1 MIVRILRNTDE
12 RRLAACRKAGGNRMD
27 NRPQGRD
34 THVTGAGKEIKK
46 RGSGLN
52 TGPVGS
58 TPSHSS
64 SGSRPESS
72 SGNRPAAPGG
82 SRPVGRNAQTGYG
95 SAGGQRAS
103 GGRSPL
109 LTIIIAAV
117 VLLGGGGFGLN
128 SLLGGGG
135 DSQPASGYTEYYDQS
150 SQSYNQGSQNYNQGS
165 QGYNQGG
172 QSSGQSGIDIS
183 SILSGLGGQSSSAG
197 FLGSSV
203 GNVSNGWAG
212 SGGSNASKLN
222 TSVDPAARAKYTNI
236 LGGGKDTVTIM
247 VYMCGS
253 DLESKS
259 GMGTADLM
267 EMTKATLS
275 DHVNLIVYTGGATRW
290 KNDVVSSSVNQI
302 YKIENG
308 GKLRRLVQDAG
319 SPAMTDPATLTSFIK
334 YCSENFPANRNE
346 LILWDHGGGSIS
358 GYGYDEKSRGS
369 ASMGLSGISKAL
381 KNAGITFDFIGFDA
395 CLMGT
400 LENALTLTPYA
411 DYLIASEE
419 TEPGIGWYY
428 TNWLTELS
436 NNTSLST
443 LEVGK
448 RIIDDFVEA
457 CNQKCAG
464 QKTTLSIVD
473 LAELEKTVPAKFSA
487 FASGISSLLEN
498 KEYKVVSDARA
509 GAREFA
515 ASSQVDQVDLVH
527 LAYKLD
533 TAESKALAQTLLNA
547 VKYNRTSSSIT
558 NAYGISIY
566 FPYQKMNRVQS
577 AANAYNAIG
586 LDSNYTRCIQQF
598 ASVEASAQAASGGTV
613 NPFGALTGSGSSGI
627 SSDFLSSMLGS
638 FLGGSSSG
646 GISGL
651 GGANSGFLGKGLPAE
666 DISAYLNEY
675 RFDPSALV
683 WQSVNGETV
692 MALSEEQWSLVH
704 DLTLNVFYDDGEGYI
719 DMGLDNVFQFTE
731 SGALVGKYD
740 GTWIAINSQPVPY
753 FYIDAVVDGDSVT
766 ITGRVPVLLND
777 ARADLIIVFNNDHP
791 YGYIAGARS
800 DYRDGETET
809 VSKSIDELEIG
820 DKIDFICDYYTY
832 DGTYENSYLIGDTLV
847 YAGNEEISNVYIDA
861 SSAIATYLFTDIYNQ
876 TYWTPPIP

>member
-1 MIVRILRNTDE
+1 MIWHTNGYEVKN
-12 RRLAACRKAGGNRMD
+12 RLPDSGGNRMD

-64 SGSRPESS
+64 SGNRPASS
-72 SGNRPAAPGG
+72 SGSRPAVPGG
-82 SRPVGRNAQTGYG
+82 SRPVRRSAQNGYG
-95 SAGGQRAS
+95 SGGGQRAS
-103 GGRSPL
+103 GGKSPL
-109 LTIIIAAV
+109 LTIIILAV
-117 VLLGGGGFGLN
+117 ALLGGGGFGLS

-135 DSQPASGYTEYYDQS
+135 DTQPSSGYAD
-150 SQSYNQGSQNYNQGS
+150 NYNQGS
-165 QGYNQGG
+165 QSSYQGSQSGYQGG

-183 SILSGLGGQSSSAG
+183 SILSGLGSQSSAAG

-203 GNVSNGWAG
+203 GSVSSGWTG
-212 SGGSNASKLN
+212 SGSNASQLN
-222 TSVDPAARAKYTNI
+222 TSVDSAAREKYTKI
-236 LGGGKDTVTIM
+236 LGSGKDTVTIM

-275 DHVNLIVYTGGATRW
+275 DNVNLIVYTGGSTKW

-308 GKLRRLVQDAG
+308 GKLLRLVQDAG
-319 SPAMTDPATLTSFIK
+319 SPAMTDPATLTSFID
-334 YCSENFPANRNE
+334 YCAKNFPANRNE

-381 KNAGITFDFIGFDA
+381 KNAGVTFDFIGFDA

-400 LENALTLTPYA
+400 LENALTLAPYA

-436 NNTSLST
+436 QNTSMST
-443 LEVGK
+443 LEVG
-448 RIIDDFVEA
+448 RHIVDDFVSA
-457 CNQKCAG
+457 CNQKCPG
-464 QKTTLSIVD
+464 QKTTLSVVD

-487 FASGISSLLEN
+487 FAAGLSSLLES
-498 KEYKVVSDARA
+498 KEYKTVSDARA

-515 ASSQVDQVDLVH
+515 VSSKVDQVDLVH
-527 LAYKLD
+527 LAYNLN
-533 TAESKALAQTLLNA
+533 TPESKALAQTLLNA

-586 LDSNYTRCIQQF
+586 LDSTYTRCIQQF
-598 ASVEASAQAASGGTV
+598 ASVEASAQAASGGTAS
-613 NPFGALTGSGSSGI
+613 PFGALTGGGSSGI

-638 FLGGSSSG
+638 FLGGSTSG

-666 DISAYLNEY
+666 DISAYLNAH
-675 RFDPSALV
+675 RFDPSQLV

-704 DLTLNVFYDDGEGYI
+704 DLALNVFYDDGEGYI
-719 DMGLDNVFQFTE
+719 DMGLDNVFRFNE
-731 SGALVGKYD
+731 SGALMGTYD
-740 GTWIAINSQPVPY
+740 GTWLAIDSQPVPY
-753 FYIDAVVDGDSVT
+753 YYIDSVVDGDSIT

-777 ARADLIIVFNNDHP
+777 ARADLIIVFDNEHP

-809 VSKSIDELEIG
+809 VAKSIDELGVG
-820 DKIDFICDYYTY
+820 DRIDFLCDYYTY

-847 YAGNEEISNVYIDA
+847 YSGNEEISNVYIDA
-861 SSAIATYLFTDIYNQ
+861 ASAVATYLFTDIYNQ

>member
-1 MIVRILRNTDE
+1 
-12 RRLAACRKAGGNRMD
+12 MD

-64 SGSRPESS
+64 SGNRPAS
-72 SGNRPAAPGG
+72 SGGSRPAAPGG
-82 SRPVGRNAQTGYG
+82 RQVRGRAQDAYG
-95 SAGGQRAS
+95 SSGGQRAS

-135 DSQPASGYTEYYDQS
+135 DTQPSSGYTENYNQEG
-150 SQSYNQGSQNYNQGS
+150 QSYNQGGQNSNQS
-165 QGYNQGG
+165 G
-172 QSSGQSGIDIS
+172 QDSGQSGMDIS
-183 SILSGLGGQSSSAG
+183 SILSGLGSQSSSAS

-203 GNVSNGWAG
+203 GNVSNGW
-212 SGGSNASKLN
+212 SGTGNNGARLD
-222 TSVDPAARAKYTNI
+222 TSVDPAARAKYTKI
-236 LGGGKDTVTIM
+236 LGNGKDTVTIM

-259 GMGTADLM
+259 GMGTADLL

-275 DHVNLIVYTGGATRW
+275 DNVNLLVYTGGSMKW

-308 GKLRRLVQDAG
+308 KLLRLVQDAG
-319 SPAMTDPATLTSFIK
+319 SPPMTDPSTLTSFIE
-334 YCSENFPANRNE
+334 YCTKNFPANRNE

-358 GYGYDEKSRGS
+358 GYGYDEKSKGS
-369 ASMGLSGISKAL
+369 GSMGLSGISKAL

-395 CLMGT
+395 CLMGS
-400 LENALTLTPYA
+400 LENALMLTPYA

-428 TNWLTELS
+428 TNWLTKFSE
-436 NNTSLST
+436 NTSLST
-443 LEVGK
+443 AEVGK
-448 RIIDDFVEA
+448 LIVDDFVSA
-457 CNQKCAG
+457 CNQKCPG
-464 QKTTLSIVD
+464 QKTTLSVVD
-473 LAELEKTVPAKFSA
+473 LAELEKTVPDKFSA
-487 FASGISSLLEN
+487 FAAGLSGMLEN
-498 KEYKVVSDARA
+498 KEFKTVSDARA

-515 ASSQVDQVDLVH
+515 TSSKVDQVDLVH
-527 LAYKLD
+527 LAYNLD
-533 TAESKALAQTLLNA
+533 TPESKALAETLLHA

-566 FPYQKMNRVQS
+566 FPYQKMSRVQS

-586 LDSNYTRCIQQF
+586 IDSAYTRCIQQF
-598 ASVEASAQAASGGTV
+598 ASVEASAQAASGGTAS
-613 NPFGALTGSGSSGI
+613 PFGALSGSGSSGI

-638 FLGGSSSG
+638 FLGGGTNG

-651 GGANSGFLGKGLPAE
+651 TGANSGFLGKGLPAD
-666 DISAYLNEY
+666 DISAYLNAH

-683 WQSVNGETV
+683 WQSLNGETV
-692 MALSEEQWSLVH
+692 MTLSEEQWSLVH
-704 DLTLNVFYDDGEGYI
+704 DLALNVFYDDGEGYI
-719 DMGLDNVFQFTE
+719 DLGLDNVFRFSE
-731 SGALVGKYD
+731 SGALKGTYD
-740 GTWIAINSQPVPY
+740 GTWLAIDSQPVPY
-753 FYIDAVVDGDSVT
+753 YYIDTVKDGDNIT
-766 ITGRVPVLLND
+766 ITGRVPVMLND
-777 ARADLIIVFNNDHP
+777 TRADLILVFDNAHP

-809 VSKSIDELEIG
+809 VAKSIDALEIG
-820 DKIDFICDYYTY
+820 DRIDFICDYYTY
-832 DGTYENSYLIGDTLV
+832 DGTYENSYLLGDTLV
-847 YAGNEEISNVYIDA
+847 YNGQEEISNVYLPDA
-861 SSAIATYLFTDIYNQ
+861 SAACATYLFTDIYNQ
-876 TYWTPPIP
+876 TYWTPVIP

>member
-1 MIVRILRNTDE
+1 
-12 RRLAACRKAGGNRMD
+12 MD

-64 SGSRPESS
+64 SGNRPAS
-72 SGNRPAAPGG
+72 SGSNRPAAPECR
-82 SRPVGRNAQTGYG
+82 RPANRSAQDYSSG
-95 SAGGQRAS
+95 GGQRAS
-103 GGRSPL
+103 GGRSPI
-109 LTIIIAAV
+109 LTIIIAAI

-135 DSQPASGYTEYYDQS
+135 DTEPSSGYTQDYTQNY
-150 SQSYNQGSQNYNQGS
+150 SQNYNQSG
-165 QGYNQGG
+165 QNDNQGNQSYHQSG

-183 SILSGLGGQSSSAG
+183 SILGGLGGQSSASS

-203 GNVSNGWAG
+203 GSVSNGWSG
-212 SGGSNASKLN
+212 SSGGSNASKLN
-222 TSVDPAARAKYTNI
+222 TAVDPAARAKYTKL

-259 GMGTADLM
+259 GMGTSDLV

-275 DHVNLIVYTGGATRW
+275 DNVNLIVYTGGATRW

-308 GKLRRLVQDAG
+308 KLRRLVQDAG
-319 SPAMTDPATLTSFIK
+319 APTMTDPATLTSFID
-334 YCSENFPANRNE
+334 YCTKNFPASRNE

-369 ASMGLSGISKAL
+369 GSMGLSGISKAL

-395 CLMGT
+395 CLMGS
-400 LENALTLTPYA
+400 LENALMLTPYA

-436 NNTSLST
+436 KNTSMST
-443 LEVGK
+443 PEVGK
-448 RIIDDFVEA
+448 LIVDGFVSE
-457 CNQKCAG
+457 CNQKCPG
-464 QKTTLSIVD
+464 QKTTLSVVD
-473 LAELEKTVPAKFSA
+473 LAELEKTVPDKFSA
-487 FASGISSLLEN
+487 FANGLSGLLES
-498 KEYKVVSDARA
+498 KEYKTVSDARA

-515 ASSQVDQVDLVH
+515 VSSKVDQVDLVH
-527 LAYKLD
+527 LAYNLN
-533 TAESKALAQTLLNA
+533 TPESKALAQTLLSA

-586 LDSNYTRCIQQF
+586 IDSAYTRCIQQF
-598 ASVEASAQAASGGTV
+598 ASVEASGQAASGGTAS
-613 NPFGALTGSGSSGI
+613 PFGALSGSGSSGI
-627 SSDFLSSMLGS
+627 SADFLSSMLGS
-638 FLGGSSSG
+638 FLGGGTSG

-666 DISAYLNEY
+666 DISEFLKAN

-692 MALSEEQWSLVH
+692 MELSEEQWSLVH
-704 DLTLNVFYDDGEGYI
+704 DLALNVFYDDGEGYI
-719 DMGLDNVFQFTE
+719 DLGLDNVFKFTE
-731 SGALVGKYD
+731 SGALIGTYD
-740 GTWIAINSQPVPY
+740 GTWLAINSQPVPY
-753 FYIDAVVDGDSVT
+753 YYIDSVVDGEHVT

-777 ARADLIIVFNNDHP
+777 ARADLIIVFDNDHP

-809 VSKSIDELEIG
+809 VAKSIDELEIG
-820 DKIDFICDYYTY
+820 DRIDFICDYYTY
-832 DGTYENSYLIGDTLV
+832 DGTYENSYLMGDTLI
-847 YAGNEEISNVYIDA
+847 YGGQEEISNVTINA

-876 TYWTPPIP
+876 TYWTPEIP

>member
-1 MIVRILRNTDE
+1 
-12 RRLAACRKAGGNRMD
+12 MD

-34 THVTGAGKEIKK
+34 THVTGVGKEIKR
-46 RGSGLN
+46 RGEGLN

-64 SGSRPESS
+64 SGNRPASS
-72 SGNRPAAPGG
+72 GGNRPPAPGG
-82 SRPVGRNAQTGYG
+82 SRPVRRNEPVQSG

-103 GGRSPL
+103 GGKNPL
-109 LTIIIAAV
+109 LTIIIAAI
-117 VLLGGGGFGLN
+117 VLLGGGGFGLS
-128 SLLGGGG
+128 SLLGGG
-135 DSQPASGYTEYYDQS
+135 DTQPSSGYTED
-150 SQSYNQGSQNYNQGS
+150 NQGSQGYNQGS
-165 QGYNQGG
+165 QGYNQGSQG
-172 QSSGQSGIDIS
+172 YSQSGIDIS
-183 SILSGLGGQSSSAG
+183 SLLGGFGGQSASTG

-203 GNVSNGWAG
+203 GNVSNGWSG
-212 SGGSNASKLN
+212 SGSNGAKLN

-259 GMGTADLM
+259 GMGTADLV

-275 DHVNLIVYTGGATRW
+275 DKVNLIVYTGGSSRW

-308 GKLRRLVQDAG
+308 KLRRLVQDAG
-319 SPAMTDPATLTSFIK
+319 SSPMTDPATLTSFID
-334 YCSENFPANRNE
+334 YCTKNFPANRNE

-358 GYGYDEKSRGS
+358 GYGYDEKSKGS
-369 ASMGLSGISKAL
+369 GSMGLSGISKAL
-381 KNAGITFDFIGFDA
+381 KNAGVTFDFIGFDA

-436 NNTSLST
+436 KNTSLST
-443 LEVGK
+443 VEVGK
-448 RIIDDFVEA
+448 LIVDDFVSA
-457 CNQKCAG
+457 CNQKCPG
-464 QKTTLSIVD
+464 QKTTLSVVD
-473 LAELEKTVPAKFSA
+473 LAELEKTVPEKFKV
-487 FASGISSLLEN
+487 FASSLSGLMEN
-498 KEYKVVSDARA
+498 KEYKKVSDARA

-515 ASSQVDQVDLVH
+515 SSNKVDQVDLVH
-527 LAYKLD
+527 LAYNLD
-533 TAESKALAQTLLNA
+533 TPESKALAQTLLSA

-566 FPYQKMNRVQS
+566 FPYQKMSRVQS

-586 LDSNYTRCIQQF
+586 LASEYTRCIQQF
-598 ASVEASAQAASGGTV
+598 ASVETSAQAASGGTAS
-613 NPFGALTGSGSSGI
+613 PFGALTGSGSSGI

-638 FLGGSSSG
+638 FLGGGSTG

-651 GGANSGFLGKGLPAE
+651 NSGNTGFLGKGLPAE
-666 DISAYLNEY
+666 DISAYLNAY

-683 WQSVNGETV
+683 WQSVNGEWV
-692 MALSEEQWSLVH
+692 ISLSEEQWSLVH
-704 DLTLNVFYDDGEGYI
+704 DLALNVFYDDGEGYI
-719 DMGLDNVFQFTE
+719 DLGLDNVFRFTD
-731 SGALVGKYD
+731 SGALVGAYD
-740 GTWIAINSQPVPY
+740 GTWLAINSQPVPY
-753 FYIDAVVDGDSVT
+753 YYIDAVKDGDSIT

-777 ARADLIIVFNNDHP
+777 ARADLIIVFDNDHP

-809 VSKSIDELEIG
+809 VAKSFDELEIG
-820 DKIDFICDYYTY
+820 DRIDFICDYYTY
-832 DGTYENSYLIGDTLV
+832 DGTYENSYLMGETLI
-847 YAGNEEISNVYIDA
+847 YDGKEEISNVYLPDL
-861 SSAIATYLFTDIYNQ
+861 SAARATYLFTDLYNQ
-876 TYWTPPIP
+876 TYWTPVIP

>member
-1 MIVRILRNTDE
+1 
-12 RRLAACRKAGGNRMD
+12 MD

-34 THVTGAGKEIKK
+34 THVTGTGKDIKR

-64 SGSRPESS
+64 SG
-72 SGNRPAAPGG
+72 NRPASSGG
-82 SRPVGRNAQTGYG
+82 SRPPVSGGSRPARRSPQDNYG

-109 LTIIIAAV
+109 LTIIILAV

-135 DSQPASGYTEYYDQS
+135 GDIQPSSGYSENVYPGGQS
-150 SQSYNQGSQNYNQGS
+150 DNQGS
-165 QGYNQGG
+165 
-172 QSSGQSGIDIS
+172 QSSGQSGMGIQDI
-183 SILSGLGGQSSSAG
+183 LNGLGGQSSAAS

-203 GNVSNGWAG
+203 GNISNGW
-212 SGGSNASKLN
+212 SGTGNNGSKLN
-222 TSVDPAARAKYTNI
+222 TSVDPAAREKYTRI

-259 GMGTADLM
+259 GMGTADLV

-275 DHVNLIVYTGGATRW
+275 DKVNLLVYTGGSTRW
-290 KNDVVSSSVNQI
+290 KNDVISSSVNQI

-308 GKLRRLVQDAG
+308 KLLRLVQDAG
-319 SPAMTDPATLTSFIK
+319 SPAMTDPATLTSFIE
-334 YCSENFPANRNE
+334 YCTKNYPANRNE
-346 LILWDHGGGSIS
+346 LIFWNHGGGSIS
-358 GYGYDEKSRGS
+358 GYGYDEKSRNAG
-369 ASMGLSGISKAL
+369 SMGLSGISKAL

-428 TNWLTELS
+428 TNWLTKLS
-436 NNTSLST
+436 ENTSLST

-448 RIIDDFVEA
+448 LIVDEFVSA
-457 CNQKCAG
+457 CNQKCPG
-464 QKTTLSIVD
+464 QKTTLSVVD
-473 LAELEKTVPAKFSA
+473 LAELEKTVPEKFKA
-487 FASGISSLLEN
+487 FASGVSGMLEN
-498 KEYKVVSDARA
+498 KEYKTVSDARA

-515 ASSQVDQVDLVH
+515 ASNKVDQVDLVH
-527 LAYKLD
+527 LAYNLN
-533 TAESKALAQTLLNA
+533 TPESKALAQTLLSA

-566 FPYQKMNRVQS
+566 FPYQKMSRVQS

-586 LDSNYTRCIQQF
+586 LASEYTRCIQQF
-598 ASVEASAQAASGGTV
+598 ASVEASAQAASGGTA
-613 NPFGALTGSGSSGI
+613 NPFGALSGSGSSGI

-638 FLGGSSSG
+638 FLGGGSTG

-651 GGANSGFLGKGLPAE
+651 TGANSGFLGKGLPAE
-666 DISAYLNEY
+666 DISAYLNTY
-675 RFDPSALV
+675 RFDPAALV
-683 WQSVNGETV
+683 WQSVNGEAVIT
-692 MALSEEQWSLVH
+692 LSEEQWSLVH
-704 DLTLNVFYDDGEGYI
+704 DLALNVFYDDGEGYI
-719 DMGLDNVFQFTE
+719 DLGLDNVFSFTE
-731 SGALVGKYD
+731 SGALRGVFD
-740 GTWIAINSQPVPY
+740 GTWLAINSQPVPY
-753 FYIDAVVDGDSVT
+753 YYIDTVKDGDDVT
-766 ITGRVPVLLND
+766 ITGRVPILLND
-777 ARADLIIVFNNDHP
+777 VRADLILIFDKAHP
-791 YGYIAGARS
+791 YGYIAGARN

-809 VSKSIDELEIG
+809 VAKSIDTLEVG
-820 DKIDFICDYYTY
+820 DRIDFICDYYAY
-832 DGTYENSYLIGDTLV
+832 DGTYENSYLMGDTLI
-847 YAGNEEISNVYIDA
+847 YDGEEVISNVYLPDA
-861 SSAIATYLFTDIYNQ
+861 AAACATYLFTDIYNQ
-876 TYWTPPIP
+876 TYWTPVIP

>member
-1 MIVRILRNTDE
+1 
-12 RRLAACRKAGGNRMD
+12 MD

-64 SGSRPESS
+64 SG
-72 SGNRPAAPGG
+72 NRPAAPSGN
-82 SRPVGRNAQTGYG
+82 RPVRQSAQEYST
-95 SAGGQRAS
+95 AGGQRAS

-128 SLLGGGG
+128 SLLGGGEATEP
-135 DSQPASGYTEYYDQS
+135 SSGYTQSYEQSGQSYTQDNQGYGQS
-150 SQSYNQGSQNYNQGS
+150 SQSYNQGSQ
-165 QGYNQGG
+165 
-172 QSSGQSGIDIS
+172 SSTQSGIDIS
-183 SILSGLGGQSSSAG
+183 SILSGLGGQSSAAS

-203 GNVSNGWAG
+203 GSVSNGW
-212 SGGSNASKLN
+212 SGTGSNASKLD
-222 TSVDPAARAKYTNI
+222 TSVDPAARAKYTEI
-236 LGGGKDTVTIM
+236 LGSGKDTVTIM

-275 DHVNLIVYTGGATRW
+275 ENVNLIVYTGGSTKW
-290 KNDVVSSSVNQI
+290 KNDVVSSSVNQV
-302 YKIENG
+302 YKIESG

-319 SPAMTDPATLTSFIK
+319 SPAMTDPATLTSFID
-334 YCSENFPANRNE
+334 YCTKNFPANRNE

-369 ASMGLSGISKAL
+369 GSMGLSGISKAL

-395 CLMGT
+395 CLMGS
-400 LENALTLTPYA
+400 LENALMLTPYA

-436 NNTSLST
+436 KNTSMST

-448 RIIDDFVEA
+448 LIVDDFVSA

-464 QKTTLSIVD
+464 QKTTLSVVD

-487 FASGISSLLEN
+487 FAAGLSGMLEN
-498 KEYKVVSDARA
+498 KEYKTVSDARA

-515 ASSQVDQVDLVH
+515 VSSQVDQVDLVH
-527 LAYKLD
+527 LAYNLG
-533 TAESKALAQTLLNA
+533 TPESKALAETLLSA

-566 FPYQKMNRVQS
+566 FPYQKMSRVQS

-598 ASVEASAQAASGGTV
+598 ASVEASAQAASGGTAS
-613 NPFGALTGSGSSGI
+613 PFGALTGSGSSGI

-638 FLGGSSSG
+638 FLGGGSTG

-651 GGANSGFLGKGLPAE
+651 TGSNTGFLGKGLPEE
-666 DISAYLNEY
+666 DISAYLNAH

-692 MALSEEQWSLVH
+692 MILSEEQWSMVH

-719 DMGLDNVFQFTE
+719 DMGLDNVFRFNE
-731 SGALVGKYD
+731 SGALLGTYD
-740 GTWIAINSQPVPY
+740 GTWLAINSQPIPY
-753 FYIDAVVDGDSVT
+753 YYIDAVVDGDQFT

-777 ARADLIIVFNNDHP
+777 SRADVILVFDNDHP

-809 VSKSIDELEIG
+809 VAKSIDALEIG
-820 DKIDFICDYYTY
+820 DRIDFICDYYTY
-832 DGTYENSYLIGDTLV
+832 DGTYENSYLIGDTLI
-847 YAGNEEISNVYIDA
+847 YDGQEEISNVYIDA
-861 SSAIATYLFTDIYNQ
+861 SSACATYLFTDIYHQ

>member
-1 MIVRILRNTDE
+1 
-12 RRLAACRKAGGNRMD
+12 MD

-150 SQSYNQGSQNYNQGS
+150 SQSYNQGSQ
-165 QGYNQGG
+165 GYNQGG

-203 GNVSNGWAG
+203 GNVSNGWTG

-302 YKIENG
+302 YKIESG

-719 DMGLDNVFQFTE
+719 DLGLDNVYTFTE
-731 SGALVGKYD
+731 DGALLGEYD
-740 GTWIAINSQPVPY
+740 GTWLAIDEQ
-753 FYIDAVVDGDSVT
+753 VVAYYYVDSVFDGDTYT
-766 ITGRVPVLLND
+766 IVGRVPVMITHEDND
-777 ARADLIIVFNNDHP
+777 PYRAELIIVFDNDHP
-791 YGYIAGARS
+791 YGTIAGARAV
-800 DYRDGETET
+800 YANGETET
-809 VSKSIDELEIG
+809 VAKGVTELDQG
-820 DKIDFICDYYTY
+820 DKLDFICDYYSY
-832 DGTYENSYLIGDTLV
+832 AGDYQNSYYLGEQMIYTGDH
-847 YAGNEEISNVYIDA
+847 EISNVMIDKD
-861 SSAIATYLFTDIYNQ
+861 SAVATYLLADIYNQ
-876 TYWTPPIP
+876 EYWTPVLP